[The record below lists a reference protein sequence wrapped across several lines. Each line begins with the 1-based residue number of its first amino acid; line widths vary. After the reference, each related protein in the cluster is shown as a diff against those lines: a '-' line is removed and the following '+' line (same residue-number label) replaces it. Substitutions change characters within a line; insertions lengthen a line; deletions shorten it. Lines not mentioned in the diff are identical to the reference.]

1 MLPETSW
8 IISLYYE
15 AMCAREKEGQPAEA
29 TFRERVLALL
39 ARIPPGR
46 VATYGQLALLAGH
59 PRAARQVGV
68 MLRGL
73 GAGDAEALP
82 WFRVINAQGRLSTYK
97 VGAGELQRALLE
109 AEGVRFDAAGR
120 CELARYRFD
129 PSGSSGATLTDAA
142 GGVVGS

>member
-1 MLPETSW
+1 
-8 IISLYYE
+8 
-15 AMCAREKEGQPAEA
+15 MCAREKEGQLAEA
-29 TFRERVLALL
+29 TFRGRVLALL

-46 VATYGQLALLAGH
+46 VATYGQLARLAGR

-68 MLRGL
+68 LLRGL
-73 GAGDAEALP
+73 SAGDAEALP
-82 WFRVINAQGRLSTYK
+82 WFRVINAQGGLSTYK

-109 AEGVRFDAAGR
+109 AEGVPFDAAGR

-129 PSGSSGATLTDAA
+129 FGSSGATLTDAA

>member
-1 MLPETSW
+1 MN
-8 IISLYYE
+8 
-15 AMCAREKEGQPAEA
+15 ARESEGHPAET
-29 TFRERVLALL
+29 TFKGRVLALL
-39 ARIPPGR
+39 AELPPGR

-73 GAGDAEALP
+73 SAREAETLP
-82 WFRVINAQGRLSTYK
+82 WFRVINARGGLSTYR
-97 VGAGELQRALLE
+97 VGTGELQRALLE
-109 AEGVRFDAAGR
+109 AEGVRFNAEGR

-129 PSGSSGATLTDAA
+129 FGSSGATLTDAS